1 MRLKMII
8 VNGGIVLMLSLLTFF
23 LLKSSLTSA
32 TSDPSA
38 QRQELN
44 RIAKS
49 ARSRLALDGIQYR
62 QWLREQSETESV
74 RGVFSVGT
82 QSARQEAA
90 SAGANLLQQKALQ
103 NPLFSGMAPTMI
115 LFVNHKG
122 IGLGRN
128 GTTLMRGELL
138 AQAYPGL
145 AASLASGTVANDV
158 WAKPERSERLLVS
171 YAPVKVA
178 EKVVGAL
185 ILGTPIND
193 ARLTRTSELTS
204 GQSIGLF
211 GSQTNQPLAIG
222 GERLAGFTS
231 ERLLKKIE
239 DARKGEVSYSSA
251 PIDGYIFATFPLSTY
266 QTSAV
271 LVASMP
277 ASSLPNLNAF
287 LWPILGVGIF
297 GLLLV
302 IVAAT
307 ALGQFISRPVAE
319 LEEGIL
325 LVINGD
331 EEIRFDLEHEELGGL
346 ASRINGLITYFV
358 EKEED

>member
-1 MRLKMII
+1 MRLKIII
-8 VNGGIVLMLSLLTFF
+8 VNGGIVLILSLLSFF
-23 LLKSSLTSA
+23 LLRSSLTSA

-49 ARSRLALDGIQYR
+49 ARSRLALDGLHSL
-62 QWLREQSETESV
+62 QWLREQAGSESV
-74 RGVFSVGT
+74 KAVFSVGT

-90 SAGANLLQQKALQ
+90 SASANTLQQRALQ
-103 NPLFSGMAPTMI
+103 NPVFDGMAPTMI
-115 LFVNHKG
+115 LFVDEKG
-122 IGLGRN
+122 IGLGRD
-128 GTTLMRGELL
+128 GSTLMRGEPL
-138 AQAYPGL
+138 ADSYPGL
-145 AASLASGTVANDV
+145 STSLKTGAAANDV
-158 WAKPERSERLLVS
+158 WAQPKRSERLLVS
-171 YAPVKVA
+171 YAPIRGQGGVI
-178 EKVVGAL
+178 GAL

-193 ARLTRTSELTS
+193 ARLTRTSEFTS

-211 GSQTNQPLAIG
+211 GSQSSQPLAIG
-222 GERLAGFTS
+222 GKRLSGFTS
-231 ERLLKKIE
+231 AQLETAITA
-239 DARKGEVSYSSA
+239 ARAGEVSYQKE
-251 PIDGYIFATFPLSTY
+251 PIEGFIFAAFPVDSY

-287 LWPILGVGIF
+287 LWPILAVGLF

-302 IVAAT
+302 IVGAN

-331 EEIRFDLEHEELGGL
+331 EEIRFELEHEELGGL
-346 ASRINGLITYFV
+346 ASRINGLISYFV
-358 EKEED
+358 EKEES